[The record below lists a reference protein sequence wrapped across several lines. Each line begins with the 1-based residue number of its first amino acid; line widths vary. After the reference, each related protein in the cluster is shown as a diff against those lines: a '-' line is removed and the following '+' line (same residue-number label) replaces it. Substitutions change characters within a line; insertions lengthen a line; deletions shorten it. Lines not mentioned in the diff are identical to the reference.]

1 MRVRFHRSI
10 SAACA
15 TALCTGLALAGC
27 SSGSTTSG
35 ESGQTAAM
43 SKSDVNAQLGG
54 TLPASVKAELNSAPP
69 LSMGQPVPGYP
80 NGVSP
85 SQSNIFNF
93 TPADIAKLKAG
104 HFTAAVAMHEM
115 DIGWSQLQ
123 LQGLKDTLSKFG
135 IPIVAVTNASFN
147 ASTQASNVDT
157 LIARHPSVIFSI
169 PVNPTTEADAYKR
182 IGAAGIKLVLMDNVP
197 DGMAP
202 GKDYVTVV
210 SGNNGGDGAWAAQKL
225 AQTLND
231 KGQIGFLGVGYY
243 FFVITQRDNAVLNV
257 LKKYPG
263 IKVVRQSWT
272 DPTSQAANEA
282 SAMLLKNPNM
292 KGMWTSYT
300 LPAASIISGEKSQ
313 GRKVLLAT
321 SDLDEQSALQVAQGW
336 ITATGAQQ
344 PYAQGV
350 AEAESAAYSFL
361 GKKVPPYIELPT
373 VPVTRSDLIPAYQQV
388 MHANPPAD
396 VIAALEQPPV
406 QPTK

>member
-1 MRVRFHRSI
+1 
-10 SAACA
+10 
-15 TALCTGLALAGC
+15 
-27 SSGSTTSG
+27 
-35 ESGQTAAM
+35 
-43 SKSDVNAQLGG
+43 
-54 TLPASVKAELNSAPP
+54 
-69 LSMGQPVPGYP
+69 
-80 NGVSP
+80 
-85 SQSNIFNF
+85 
-93 TPADIAKLKAG
+93 
-104 HFTAAVAMHEM
+104 
-115 DIGWSQLQ
+115 
-123 LQGLKDTLSKFG
+123 
-135 IPIVAVTNASFN
+135 
-147 ASTQASNVDT
+147 
-157 LIARHPSVIFSI
+157 
-169 PVNPTTEADAYKR
+169 
-182 IGAAGIKLVLMDNVP
+182 MDNVP

-225 AQTLND
+225 AQTLNGT
-231 KGQIGFLGVGYY
+231 GQIGFLGVGYY

-282 SAMLLKNPNM
+282 SAMLLKNPGM

-321 SDLDEQSALQVAQGW
+321 SDLDQQSALQVAQGW